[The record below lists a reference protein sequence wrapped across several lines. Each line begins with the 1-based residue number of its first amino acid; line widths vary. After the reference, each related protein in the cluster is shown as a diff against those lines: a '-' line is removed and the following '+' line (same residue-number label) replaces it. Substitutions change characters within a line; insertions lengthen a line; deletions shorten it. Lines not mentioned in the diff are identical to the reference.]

1 MEDIYDL
8 SSRILLQRTSIA
20 CCYLHSFPFSIYSNK
35 SMALLPQQAL
45 LLNGLEN
52 FYKEKVLCDIT
63 LQAEDV
69 TTEAHKCVLAAG
81 SPYFRYS

>member
-1 MEDIYDL
+1 
-8 SSRILLQRTSIA
+8 
-20 CCYLHSFPFSIYSNK
+20 
-35 SMALLPQQAL
+35 MALLPQQAL